1 MLAPFI
7 TPILAAIKWLA
18 ITALPIM
25 GSAFVVGLLVKI
37 GVVITSWAVISWAAE
52 YLKDFANAQLA
63 VIGGTGDMGQAVM
76 SLLSLFGVFEG
87 ISLIVSC
94 YLAKATWLSVKP
106 SLTWLTPPG
115 A

>member
-18 ITALPIM
+18 ITALPFM
-25 GSAFVVGLLVKI
+25 ASAFVVGLLVKI
-37 GVVITSWAVISWAAE
+37 GVAITSWAVITWAAE
-52 YLKDFANAQLA
+52 YLRDFANSQLA
-63 VIGGTGDMGQAVM
+63 TIGSGEMGQSVM
-76 SLLSLFGVFEG
+76 GLLSLFGVFEG

-106 SLTWLTPPG
+106 SLTWLTPPV

>member
-18 ITALPIM
+18 ITALPFM
-25 GSAFVVGLLVKI
+25 ASAFVVGLLVKI
-37 GVVITSWAVISWAAE
+37 GVAITSWAVITWAAE
-52 YLKDFANAQLA
+52 YLRDFANAQL
-63 VIGGTGDMGQAVM
+63 TTMGSGELGQSVM
-76 SLLSLFGVFEG
+76 GLLSLFGVFEG

-106 SLTWLTPPG
+106 SLTWLTPPVQ
-115 A
+115 

>member
-7 TPILAAIKWLA
+7 APILAAIRWLA
-18 ITALPIM
+18 ITALPFM
-25 GSAFVVGLLVKI
+25 ASAFVVGLLLKI
-37 GVVITSWAVISWAAE
+37 GVAITSFAVIAWAAD
-52 YLKDFANAQLA
+52 YLKEFANAQLA
-63 VIGGTGDMGQAVM
+63 VIGSGQFGSSVM

-106 SLTWLTPPG
+106 SLTWLSPP
-115 A
+115 AP